1 MENIN
6 SNNIE
11 NNFFFIRV
19 KKNKL
24 IKIKSQDIY
33 MINSIGDYVRI
44 HTANQKYTV
53 HTTMKSII
61 SRLPVNDFIR
71 VHQSHIVNIDKIT
84 EINFANCIVNN
95 KEIPISVAERKKL
108 LNRIKIL

>member
-1 MENIN
+1 MKKIN
-6 SNNIE
+6 PNNIG
-11 NNFFFIRV
+11 NIFFFIKV
-19 KKNKL
+19 KKKL
-24 IKIKSQDIY
+24 IKIKTQDIY

-44 HTANQKYTV
+44 HTVKQKYTV

-61 SRLPVNDFIR
+61 SHLPINDFIR

-84 EINFANCIVNN
+84 EINYANCIVNN
-95 KEIPISVAERKKL
+95 QEIPISIAERKKL

>member
-1 MENIN
+1 MENTN
-6 SNNIE
+6 PNFIE

-19 KKNKL
+19 KNKL

-44 HTANQKYTV
+44 YTAKQKYTV
-53 HTTMKSII
+53 HTTMKSIL
-61 SRLPVNDFIR
+61 RHLPVNDFIR

-84 EINFANCIVNN
+84 EINYANCIVNN
-95 KEIPISVAERKKL
+95 QEIPISIAERKKL